1 MVNHYCPVE
10 KCEKSP
16 SFTNFEVPALKS
28 SKMSSIHRS
37 KSNHQTVFNQ
47 IIDLIP
53 AKILQKCIH
62 VAGSDIGFRKYTT
75 RSQLISTL
83 FGQLNSCYSLRDIT
97 LGMNVDTI
105 FLKDLSLDQSPA
117 RSTMSDGNSKRSYK
131 VYEML
136 FNDLVSHYKRLFA
149 KTEKYKIIKEIQGK
163 TVKLVDSTTM
173 TVCLGLI
180 NWAPFRKSKGGIKA
194 HVSFDLATQIPDC
207 VYLSDARLD
216 DRKALPYLNIGY
228 DNILVYDRGY
238 FDFAFFKDRLDHK
251 ADFVTRMKTK
261 VGYEVVNRMKVAENT
276 TVISDEQIK
285 MQGDKARTTG
295 LNKHVLRHVVVYDEE
310 NNCNVELLSNNLEWS
325 AETISKLY
333 KSRWEIELFFK
344 GIKQNL
350 QIKTFLGT
358 SENACKS
365 QIYIAMIAFLLI
377 ELIRRSISKANHGF
391 SNFVNLIRICLL
403 HYHSLSYVVNN
414 IKALSQKVR
423 IKAEENNQ
431 FQFRI

>member
-1 MVNHYCPVE
+1 MN
-10 KCEKSP
+10 
-16 SFTNFEVPALKS
+16 
-28 SKMSSIHRS
+28 SIHRS

-53 AKILQKCIH
+53 EKMLQRC
-62 VAGSDIGFRKYTT
+62 VNQSGSDIGFRKYST
-75 RSQLISTL
+75 RSQLISIL

-117 RSTMSDGNSKRSYK
+117 RSTMSEGNSKRSYK

-149 KTEKYKIIKEIQGK
+149 KTEKYKIIHEIQGK
-163 TVKLVDSTTM
+163 TVKIVDSTTM

-180 NWAPFRKSKGGIKA
+180 KWAPFRHSKGGIKA

-238 FDFAFFKDRLDHK
+238 FDFAFFKDRIEHQ
-251 ADFVTRMKTK
+251 ADFVTRLKTK
-261 VGYEVVNRMKVAENT
+261 VGYDVIHTMKTPDNT
-276 TVISDEQIK
+276 NIISDEQIK
-285 MQGDKARTTG
+285 MEGEKARTTG
-295 LNKHVLRHVVVYDEE
+295 LRNHILRHVVVYDEE
-310 NNCNVELLSNNLEWS
+310 NDCNVELLSNNLDWS
-325 AETISKLY
+325 AETISQLY
-333 KSRWEIELFFK
+333 KARWEVELFFK

-365 QIYIAMIAFLLI
+365 QIYIAMIAFLLLEI
-377 ELIRRSISKANHGF
+377 IRRSISRANHGF

-403 HYHSLSYVVNN
+403 HYHNLNYVVNN
-414 IKALSQKVR
+414 INALSQKVR
-423 IKAEENNQ
+423 VKAEENNQ

>member
-1 MVNHYCPVE
+1 
-10 KCEKSP
+10 
-16 SFTNFEVPALKS
+16 
-28 SKMSSIHRS
+28 MSSIHRS

-53 AKILQKCIH
+53 EKMLQRF
-62 VAGSDIGFRKYTT
+62 VNQSGSDIGFRKYST
-75 RSQLISTL
+75 RSQLISIL

-117 RSTMSDGNSKRSYK
+117 RSTMSEGNSKRSYK

-149 KTEKYKIIKEIQGK
+149 KTEKYKILHEIQGK
-163 TVKLVDSTTM
+163 TVKIVDSTTM

-180 NWAPFRKSKGGIKA
+180 KWAPFRHSKGGIKA

-238 FDFAFFKDRLDHK
+238 FDFAFFKDRIEHQ
-251 ADFVTRMKTK
+251 ADFVTRLKTK
-261 VGYEVVNRMKVAENT
+261 VGYEIIHTMKTPENT
-276 TVISDEQIK
+276 NIISDEQIK
-285 MQGDKARTTG
+285 MEGEKARTTG
-295 LNKHVLRHVVVYDEE
+295 LRNHVLRHIVVYDEE
-310 NNCNVELLSNNLEWS
+310 NDCNVELLSNNLDWS
-325 AETISKLY
+325 AETISQLY
-333 KSRWEIELFFK
+333 KARWEVELFFK

-365 QIYIAMIAFLLI
+365 QIYIAMIAFLLLEI
-377 ELIRRSISKANHGF
+377 IRRSISKANHGF

-403 HYHSLSYVVNN
+403 HYHNLNYVVNN

-423 IKAEENNQ
+423 VKAVENNQ

>member
-1 MVNHYCPVE
+1 MVHHYCPVE
-10 KCEKSP
+10 KCEKSS

-53 AKILQKCIH
+53 EKMLQRC
-62 VAGSDIGFRKYTT
+62 VNQSDSDNGFRKYST
-75 RSQLISTL
+75 RSQLISIL

-117 RSTMSDGNSKRSYK
+117 RSTMSEGNSKRSYK

-149 KTEKYKIIKEIQGK
+149 KTEKYKIIHEIQGK
-163 TVKLVDSTTM
+163 TVKIVDSTTM

-180 NWAPFRKSKGGIKA
+180 KWAPFRHSKGGIKA

-238 FDFAFFKDRLDHK
+238 FDFAFFKDRIEHQ
-251 ADFVTRMKTK
+251 ADFVTRLKTK
-261 VGYEVVNRMKVAENT
+261 VGYDIIHTMKTPENT
-276 TVISDEQIK
+276 NIISDEQIK
-285 MQGDKARTTG
+285 IEGEKARTTG
-295 LNKHVLRHVVVYDEE
+295 LRNHILRHIVVYDEE
-310 NNCNVELLSNNLEWS
+310 NDCNIELLSNNLDWS
-325 AETISKLY
+325 AETISQLY
-333 KSRWEIELFFK
+333 KARWEVELFFK

-365 QIYIAMIAFLLI
+365 QIYIAMIAFLLLEI
-377 ELIRRSISKANHGF
+377 IRRSISRANHGF

-403 HYHSLSYVVNN
+403 HYHNLNYVVNN

-423 IKAEENNQ
+423 VIAEENNQ
-431 FQFRI
+431 LQFRI

>member
-1 MVNHYCPVE
+1 MDYHYCPVE

-16 SFTNFEVPALKS
+16 SFTNFEVPALKL
-28 SKMSSIHRS
+28 SKMNSIHRS

-53 AKILQKCIH
+53 EKMLQRC
-62 VAGSDIGFRKYTT
+62 VNQSGSDIGFRKYST
-75 RSQLISTL
+75 RSQLISIL

-117 RSTMSDGNSKRSYK
+117 RSTMSEGNSKRSYK

-149 KTEKYKIIKEIQGK
+149 KTEKYKIIHEIQGK
-163 TVKLVDSTTM
+163 TVKIVDSTTM

-180 NWAPFRKSKGGIKA
+180 KWAPFRHSKGGIKA

-238 FDFAFFKDRLDHK
+238 FDFAFFKDRIEHQ
-251 ADFVTRMKTK
+251 ADFVTRLKTK
-261 VGYEVVNRMKVAENT
+261 VGYDVIHTMKTPDNT
-276 TVISDEQIK
+276 NIISDEQIK
-285 MQGDKARTTG
+285 MEGEKARTTG
-295 LNKHVLRHVVVYDEE
+295 LRNHILRHVVVYDEE
-310 NNCNVELLSNNLEWS
+310 NDCNVELLSNNLDWS
-325 AETISKLY
+325 AETISQLY
-333 KSRWEIELFFK
+333 KARWEVELFFK

-365 QIYIAMIAFLLI
+365 QIYIAMIAFLLLEI
-377 ELIRRSISKANHGF
+377 IRRSISRANHGF

-403 HYHSLSYVVNN
+403 HYHNLNYVVNN
-414 IKALSQKVR
+414 INALSQKVR
-423 IKAEENNQ
+423 VKAEENNQ

>member
-1 MVNHYCPVE
+1 
-10 KCEKSP
+10 
-16 SFTNFEVPALKS
+16 
-28 SKMSSIHRS
+28 MSSIHRS

-53 AKILQKCIH
+53 EKMLQRC
-62 VAGSDIGFRKYTT
+62 VNQSGSDIGFRKYST
-75 RSQLISTL
+75 RSQLISIL

-117 RSTMSDGNSKRSYK
+117 RSTMSEGNSKRSYK

-149 KTEKYKIIKEIQGK
+149 KTEKYKILHEIQGK
-163 TVKLVDSTTM
+163 TVKIVDSTTM

-180 NWAPFRKSKGGIKA
+180 KWAPFRHSKGGIKA

-207 VYLSDARLD
+207 VYLSEARLD

-238 FDFAFFKDRLDHK
+238 FDFAFFKDRIEHQ
-251 ADFVTRMKTK
+251 ADFVTRLKTK
-261 VGYEVVNRMKVAENT
+261 VGYEIIHTMKTPENT
-276 TVISDEQIK
+276 NIISDEQIK
-285 MQGDKARTTG
+285 MEGEKARTTG
-295 LNKHVLRHVVVYDEE
+295 LRNHVLRHIVVYDEE
-310 NNCNVELLSNNLEWS
+310 NDCNVELLSNNLDWS
-325 AETISKLY
+325 AETISQLY
-333 KSRWEIELFFK
+333 KARWEVELFFK

-365 QIYIAMIAFLLI
+365 QIYIAMIAFLLLEI
-377 ELIRRSISKANHGF
+377 IRRSISKANHGF

-403 HYHSLSYVVNN
+403 HYHNLNYVVNN

-423 IKAEENNQ
+423 VKAVENNQ